1 MRTPEGRPMSCD
13 VAQRRLSLAA
23 DGETTPQSLDGP
35 LRAHVRACRRCASFA
50 ETVDDLRHQLRVERL
65 DGAPD
70 VTGAVLDALVAG
82 SGRRPRRRDRR
93 VGLVRAAAVFVV
105 GGLAGA
111 TVVAITD
118 DGSPPAAAAPISALV
133 RAAQHRVSSLA
144 ATVEIVERGWHPEV
158 GERTFTGTLRY
169 DAPESLALVL
179 EDTTDYPP
187 GDWKPN
193 DVRLVVD
200 DDRWWSAGRRDC
212 PAAAQP
218 ACTPDAADVVAV
230 ERREPFASSEP
241 VPLEL
246 VTPVTSFALADS
258 AAVDGT
264 RIIDGHDALGTMTT
278 AAQVS
283 GVIEGL
289 RPAGNLR
296 RAHPS
301 DTVELWLDAG
311 SLVPL
316 RITVRATDSP
326 DRERWAANR
335 GYDDEPGVTV
345 LEVRLT
351 DLAVNAGLPPGS
363 FPAAPADARVT
374 DGGFTDTPSADGSST
389 EGGVTEGGATG
400 RGGPDGRE
408 LAPVDLPR
416 ELRPHRSGTIATSDN
431 LGGTDGIVTVRTWTD
446 GRAWLELRSTTEWDG
461 DRLFGELGPL
471 VRPVDLGDA
480 GIAYVSEGGSRVG
493 LHARGIDVVVVGSV
507 DPAELRE
514 VAASLGVTGQPV
526 PPGWVEAATTDL
538 ASVRRARPAL
548 LAPPTPDGFAPP
560 AVRRDAEVVTMA
572 YTGPG
577 ERGFLVVADG
587 TATLLPPT
595 DPDVIGV
602 RVRGRDGRWNPGA
615 GALEWVEDATAYAL
629 ASRTLA
635 LGELL
640 AIAASMEPAE

>member
-1 MRTPEGRPMSCD
+1 MRCD

-23 DGETTPQSLDGP
+23 DGEGTPESLDGP
-35 LRAHVRACRRCASFA
+35 LRTHLRACERCTSFA
-50 ETVDDLRHQLRVERL
+50 KTMADMRHQLRVERL

-70 VTGAVLDALVAG
+70 VAGAVLDALTAG
-82 SGRRPRRRDRR
+82 RGRRPGRRVRR

-111 TVVAITD
+111 TVVAVTD
-118 DGSPPAAAAPISALV
+118 GGSPPAAAAPISALV
-133 RAAQHRVSSLA
+133 RDAQHRVTSLA
-144 ATVEIVERGWHPEV
+144 ATVEIVERGWHPDV

-169 DAPESLALVL
+169 DAPESLALTL
-179 EDTTDYPP
+179 QDTTDYPS
-187 GDWKPN
+187 GAWKPN

-218 ACTPDAADVVAV
+218 GCTPDATEVAAV
-230 ERREPFASSEP
+230 ERREPFASSAP

-246 VTPVTSFALADS
+246 VTPVTSFALAGS
-258 AAVDGT
+258 AGVAGT
-264 RIIDGHDALGTMTT
+264 RTIDGRDALGTTTT

-283 GVIEGL
+283 GVLEGL

-296 RAHPS
+296 RVHPS

-316 RITVRATDSP
+316 AVAVRAADSP
-326 DRERWAANR
+326 DRERWAMNR
-335 GYDDEPGVTV
+335 GYDDEPGATV

-351 DLAVNAGLPPGS
+351 ELAVNADLPPGS

-374 DGGFTDTPSADGSST
+374 DGGFTDGGSTGGGSTDAAD
-389 EGGVTEGGATG
+389 A
-400 RGGPDGRE
+400 DARE
-408 LAPVDLPR
+408 LAPANLPR
-416 ELRPHRSGTIATSDN
+416 ELRPHRSGTIATSDSSDDTGDTGDT
-431 LGGTDGIVTVRTWTD
+431 GGTGGAGAVTVRTWTD
-446 GRAWLELRSTTEWDG
+446 GRAWLELRSTTGWDG
-461 DRLFGELGPL
+461 DRLFGELGLL
-471 VRPVDLGDA
+471 VRPVGLGDA
-480 GIAYVSEGGSRVG
+480 GVAYVSEGGRRVG
-493 LHARGIDVVVVGSV
+493 LHAPGIDVVVLGSV
-507 DPAELRE
+507 DPAELVE
-514 VAASLGVTGQPV
+514 VAANLGVTGHPV
-526 PPGWVEAATTDL
+526 PPSWVEAATTDL
-538 ASVRRARPAL
+538 ASVRRARPGL
-548 LAPPTPDGFAPP
+548 LAPAIPEGFAPP
-560 AVRRDAEVVTMA
+560 AVRRDGEVVTMA

-595 DPDVIGV
+595 DPDVVGV
-602 RVRGRDGRWNPGA
+602 RVRGRDGRWNPGP
-615 GALEWVEDATAYAL
+615 GALEWVEDGTAYAL

-640 AIAASMEPAE
+640 AIAASMEPGP